1 MAMRILDIPTTSISN
16 VKRSPM
22 EAFQKADQEA
32 AGVYVFNR
40 EKVAGV
46 MLTQKQYES
55 LNREIEELY
64 DQLADLMA
72 EKRLLKENVS
82 TFTDVEVRGAIATA
96 PLSLMKKTGG
106 NNRCISLNG
115 HSIQRKIMNSLM
127 AAKRFSSIKRWTESN

>member
-22 EAFQKADQEA
+22 EAFQKADQED

-72 EKRLLKENVS
+72 EKRLLTENGS
-82 TFTDVEVRGAIATA
+82 TFSDVEVRGAIATE
-96 PLSLMKKTGG
+96 PPVIDEEDG
-106 NNRCISLNG
+106 
-115 HSIQRKIMNSLM
+115 
-127 AAKRFSSIKRWTESN
+127 WE

>member
-64 DQLADLMA
+64 DQLADLIA
-72 EKRLLKENVS
+72 EKRLLTENVS
-82 TFTDVEVRGAIATA
+82 TFSDVEVRGAIAT
-96 PLSLMKKTGG
+96 
-106 NNRCISLNG
+106 
-115 HSIQRKIMNSLM
+115 
-127 AAKRFSSIKRWTESN
+127 ESPVIDEEDGWE

>member
-1 MAMRILDIPTTSISN
+1 MAMRILDVPTTSISE

-55 LNREIEELY
+55 LNKEIEELY
-64 DQLADLMA
+64 DQLADLMT
-72 EKRLLKENVS
+72 EKRLLNENVPAFS
-82 TFTDVEVRGAIATA
+82 DKEVRGAIANET
-96 PLSLMKKTGG
+96 PVIDKEDG
-106 NNRCISLNG
+106 
-115 HSIQRKIMNSLM
+115 
-127 AAKRFSSIKRWTESN
+127 WE